1 MKDHIT
7 VFSIDITIKIVP
19 FVKARQ
25 IDEEQ
30 GNTHPKQNPT
40 YKQYVIL
47 ERMGV
52 DTVVCLT

>member
-1 MKDHIT
+1 MKDRIT

-30 GNTHPKQNPT
+30 GNTHPKQNPNV
-40 YKQYVIL
+40 Q
-47 ERMGV
+47 
-52 DTVVCLT
+52 VVRDFGADGC

>member
-1 MKDHIT
+1 MKDRIT

-30 GNTHPKQNPT
+30 GNTHPKQTQT

-47 ERMGV
+47 ERMSV
-52 DTVVCLT
+52 VAVVCLT